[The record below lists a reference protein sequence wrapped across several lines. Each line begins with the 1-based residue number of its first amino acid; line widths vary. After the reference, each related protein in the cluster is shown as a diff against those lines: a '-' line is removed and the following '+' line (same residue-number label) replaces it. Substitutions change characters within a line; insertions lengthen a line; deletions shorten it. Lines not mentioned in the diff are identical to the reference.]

1 MQHFAL
7 ICRTEDGVLSF
18 VLSNQDQ
25 NMANKEIEAGARL
38 IAEDLQLPGGGSKK
52 LARVVHNHLEWFDAA
67 EARGMTWSDM
77 IRLLSAAGALG
88 KDGRR
93 LTVGTLSSTVW
104 RKRAEAESKKE
115 TTLQSARG
123 TRSAKLGRVTTR
135 LRPEKAV
142 QNAVDRGSPAG
153 DNCSSGKRP
162 RKEHAASRKM
172 ATETHKPKNSPS
184 AATRSRSETP
194 DNPSAPKNDVLAFMN
209 RAAAARR
216 RFKED

>member
-1 MQHFAL
+1 
-7 ICRTEDGVLSF
+7 
-18 VLSNQDQ
+18 
-25 NMANKEIEAGARL
+25 MASNKEIEAGARL

-77 IRLLSAAGALG
+77 SRLLSAAGALG
-88 KDGRR
+88 KGGRR

-115 TTLQSARG
+115 VTPQSAQG
-123 TRSAKLGRVTTR
+123 TRSPKPVRVTTR
-135 LRPEKAV
+135 LRPEAAV

-153 DNCSSGKRP
+153 DDRSSGTRTTKV
-162 RKEHAASRKM
+162 HGASRRTV
-172 ATETHKPKNSPS
+172 TETHKPKNSPS
-184 AATRSRSETP
+184 AATQSRSKRP
-194 DNPSAPKNDVLAFMN
+194 DNPSASKNDVLAFMN

>member
-1 MQHFAL
+1 
-7 ICRTEDGVLSF
+7 
-18 VLSNQDQ
+18 
-25 NMANKEIEAGARL
+25 MASNKEIEAGARL

-52 LARVVHNHLEWFDAA
+52 LARVVLNHLEWFDAA

-115 TTLQSARG
+115 ATAESARG
-123 TRSAKLGRVTTR
+123 TRSAKPGRVTTR
-135 LRPEKAV
+135 SRPEKAL
-142 QNAVDRGSPAG
+142 QNAVDRGSLAG
-153 DNCSSGKRP
+153 NSRSSGKRP
-162 RKEHAASRKM
+162 GASRKM
-172 ATETHKPKNSPS
+172 ATVMHKPKNSPS

-194 DNPSAPKNDVLAFMN
+194 GNPSASKNDVLAFMN